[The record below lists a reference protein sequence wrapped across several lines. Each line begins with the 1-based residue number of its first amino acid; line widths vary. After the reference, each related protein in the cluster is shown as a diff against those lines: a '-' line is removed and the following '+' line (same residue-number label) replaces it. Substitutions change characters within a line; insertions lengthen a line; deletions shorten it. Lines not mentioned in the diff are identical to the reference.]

1 VEGLWFFGRLQSSL
15 TVLPLTN
22 QFLESSHPEAVKG
35 TYGENF
41 DRLVAI
47 KNKYDPDNF
56 FKHTVWPSG
65 ATERQSVN
73 PLVAY
78 TQGRNGCSSSQQK
91 KLAEEDSKIGMEGVE
106 AIAQI
111 TEQRNGPSS
120 QTPNRLVTGLS
131 NGAHHNEALGTLDQ
145 AEIARHPEQMENRDG
160 KQLA

>member
-1 VEGLWFFGRLQSSL
+1 MSL
-15 TVLPLTN
+15 TVLSIPN

-41 DRLVAI
+41 DRLVTI

-65 ATERQSVN
+65 ATERESSN
-73 PLVAY
+73 PLMTYA
-78 TQGRNGCSSSQQK
+78 QGRNPCSSTQQK

-106 AIAQI
+106 AIAQMA
-111 TEQRNGPSS
+111 EQRNQTSN
-120 QTPNRLVTGLS
+120 QTPDRLVTGLV
-131 NGAHHNEALGTLDQ
+131 NGSHNSETLGTLDQ
-145 AEIARHPEQMENRDG
+145 AEFARHPEQMENRDG